1 MTKPVTTTFVFTMD
15 DVYAVF
21 ALSLQEA
28 KDMIHAIAKEDKR
41 MKPITKL
48 KLQREVNAARNVQK
62 LAMTMTNWILA
73 HPSENLRVLK

>member
-1 MTKPVTTTFVFTMD
+1 MTTPVTTTSVFTMD
-15 DVYAVF
+15 DVHAVS

-48 KLQREVNAARNVQK
+48 KLQREVDAARNVQK